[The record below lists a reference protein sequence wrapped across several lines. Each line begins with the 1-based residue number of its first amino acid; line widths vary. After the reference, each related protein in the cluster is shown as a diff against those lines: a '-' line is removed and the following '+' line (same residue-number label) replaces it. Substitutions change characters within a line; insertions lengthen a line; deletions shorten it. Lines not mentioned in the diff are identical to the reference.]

1 MNHEDKPTATGGS
14 TDTVMPAEAAALA
27 ETGKDAKNP
36 ATKGGGQAE
45 ENLERE
51 VDEAIDLPQKGSA

>member
-1 MNHEDKPTATGGS
+1 MDDKDKPTATGGS

-27 ETGKDAKNP
+27 ETGKDAKNLGE
-36 ATKGGGQAE
+36 KGSDQAE
-45 ENLERE
+45 GDLERE